1 MNIGEDIV
9 LDHVRKGLEMTE
21 IGQGVKATDTRRRRS
36 HQALEGGTNS
46 GESEMAA
53 SSVDKM
59 EEMERKLV
67 KQQLCWNEDNRGS
80 TLRTQTLASFTA
92 KSEGVR
98 GMTGGAMVEVLCNDL
113 GASTVG
119 ENESTTVKK
128 SGVERAKVVNVQQ
141 FMAGV

>member
-1 MNIGEDIV
+1 
-9 LDHVRKGLEMTE
+9 MTD

-36 HQALEGGTNS
+36 HRALEGGTNS
-46 GESEMAA
+46 GETKMAA

-80 TLRTQTLASFTA
+80 TSRTQTLASFTA
-92 KSEGVR
+92 KSKW
-98 GMTGGAMVEVLCNDL
+98 GMTGGAMAEAEVLCDDL

-119 ENESTTVKK
+119 ENESTMMKK